1 MEKQTSELYR
11 LYRLAA
17 QGDADAQYRL
27 GMRYLNG
34 IGTPQ
39 NLRLA
44 YIWVGKAADKGHEQ
58 AKQDIVHL
66 RTAGIES
73 AAIAAGIPTDAT
85 GIPDSQVPA
94 PAGYQPEQVV
104 QTPAVVNQVQPVVQP
119 HQTSSDAVVVHQPEQ
134 IQPIVVQQSETI
146 QPVAAPAVDRPLQ
159 SPTVRTTSK
168 LAPIFGKPQPAVA
181 KDTGSGFMKKAFG
194 WLVIILIIIA
204 IGWFFKG
211 WFMGGKGKADGSRE
225 MAAKA
230 VILTNKDQK
239 DIAKKVFDKY
249 YGDGTY
255 KNGCWSSNGYCMK
268 FKQVYALPT
277 HENDIYTLN
286 VYAYDAVNGA
296 GRIDAYTVEVDA
308 KTPNDFHVVA
318 SRSGLMADP
327 GDGKKTWKFARDGKT
342 WSIDSRRDHDSVRD
356 YLRTTYSLVG
366 QEVRYNRELL
376 KSEPLVVENTAE
388 DQNPAPNPD
397 VKKPE
402 DDKKEDKIEALIKQK
417 DGSHHD

>member
-44 YIWVGKAADKGHEQ
+44 YIWVGKAADKGYEQ

-94 PAGYQPEQVV
+94 PAGYQPEQ
-104 QTPAVVNQVQPVVQP
+104 
-119 HQTSSDAVVVHQPEQ
+119 

-159 SPTVRTTSK
+159 SQPVRTTSK
-168 LAPIFGKPQPAVA
+168 PAPIFGKPQPAVA

-230 VILTNKDQK
+230 VILTDKDQK

-277 HENDIYTLN
+277 HENDMYTLN

-342 WSIDSRRDHDSVRD
+342 WSIDSRRDHDGVRE

-417 DGSHHD
+417 ESSHHDQLKK